1 MNRVSRREPTV
12 PGAGL
17 EPARA
22 CAQRILRADPAPI
35 AADALG
41 DETAPSA
48 EKSQS
53 DETAGDHD

>member
-22 CAQRILRADPAPI
+22 CAPRILRADPAPTAAEALDEESASI
-35 AADALG
+35 AD
-41 DETAPSA
+41 
-48 EKSQS
+48 KSQS
-53 DETAGDHD
+53 EETVGDHD